1 MTEKEESWYNIPVE
15 GFQDDSQIEYDDSIP
30 EEETESMNLTA
41 VDCDMLKKYI
51 NQRKL
56 TKDL

>member
-1 MTEKEESWYNIPVE
+1 ME
-15 GFQDDSQIEYDDSIP
+15 GFQDDHPLEYDYANP